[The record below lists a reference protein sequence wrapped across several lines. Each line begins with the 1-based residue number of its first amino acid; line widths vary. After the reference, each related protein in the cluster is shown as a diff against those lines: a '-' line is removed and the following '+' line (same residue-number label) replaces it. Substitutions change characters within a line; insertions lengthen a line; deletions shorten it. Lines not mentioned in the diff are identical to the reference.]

1 MIEEQYKQAGN
12 EVIARIYKEL
22 TVRYL
27 TNYLNKHRFFAVID
41 FNIYGNVYDNILY
54 IILLA
59 YSQESFNVLKRALD
73 DFNKSFQASSQ
84 DLENIIKE
92 TGIIFNRP
100 ISKMDEELIAKIK
113 ELHREPWKSIVSL
126 PTIDL
131 KNKDLLSK
139 NNLAINSFYEEENK
153 DAFNQITID
162 FKVNNKLYKSHP
174 ARKALAV
181 LLTQAISMNL
191 REYLHQKYVFC
202 LKDSS
207 WDRGAKIVN
216 YQESLSFYK
225 KNTPKKS
232 ELQKAC
238 NDFIKNLVKSP
249 TNDYSAFVINA
260 KKLLE
265 GDYEYAKDYFFDVG
279 EMHRITYDIII
290 GNKGW
295 RSVADE
301 EMIKKI
307 ILNTVIRCN

>member
-1 MIEEQYKQAGN
+1 
-12 EVIARIYKEL
+12 
-22 TVRYL
+22 
-27 TNYLNKHRFFAVID
+27 
-41 FNIYGNVYDNILY
+41 
-54 IILLA
+54 
-59 YSQESFNVLKRALD
+59 
-73 DFNKSFQASSQ
+73 
-84 DLENIIKE
+84 
-92 TGIIFNRP
+92 
-100 ISKMDEELIAKIK
+100 
-113 ELHREPWKSIVSL
+113 
-126 PTIDL
+126 
-131 KNKDLLSK
+131 
-139 NNLAINSFYEEENK
+139 
-153 DAFNQITID
+153 
-162 FKVNNKLYKSHP
+162 
-174 ARKALAV
+174 
-181 LLTQAISMNL
+181 MNL

-225 KNTPKKS
+225 KNTPEKS

-249 TNDYSAFVINA
+249 TNDYSAFVINT

-265 GDYEYAKDYFFDVG
+265 GDYEYAKDYFFDAG

>member
-1 MIEEQYKQAGN
+1 MIEEQYKQAEN

-59 YSQESFNVLKRALD
+59 YSKESFNVLKRALD
-73 DFNKSFQASSQ
+73 DFNKSFQTSPQ

-100 ISKMDEELIAKIK
+100 ISKIDEELIAKIK

-153 DAFNQITID
+153 DAFN
-162 FKVNNKLYKSHP
+162 
-174 ARKALAV
+174 
-181 LLTQAISMNL
+181 
-191 REYLHQKYVFC
+191 
-202 LKDSS
+202 
-207 WDRGAKIVN
+207 
-216 YQESLSFYK
+216 
-225 KNTPKKS
+225 
-232 ELQKAC
+232 
-238 NDFIKNLVKSP
+238 
-249 TNDYSAFVINA
+249 
-260 KKLLE
+260 
-265 GDYEYAKDYFFDVG
+265 
-279 EMHRITYDIII
+279 
-290 GNKGW
+290 
-295 RSVADE
+295 
-301 EMIKKI
+301 
-307 ILNTVIRCN
+307 

>member
-41 FNIYGNVYDNILY
+41 FNTYGNVYDNILY

-100 ISKMDEELIAKIK
+100 ISKIDEELIAKIK

-153 DAFNQITID
+153 DAFNQITIN

-191 REYLHQKYVFC
+191 REYLHQKYIFY
-202 LKDSS
+202 LKDSN

-216 YQESLSFYK
+216 YQESLSFYE
-225 KNTPKKS
+225 KNMP
-232 ELQKAC
+232 
-238 NDFIKNLVKSP
+238 KNLSFKRP
-249 TNDYSAFVINA
+249 A
-260 KKLLE
+260 
-265 GDYEYAKDYFFDVG
+265 
-279 EMHRITYDIII
+279 
-290 GNKGW
+290 
-295 RSVADE
+295 
-301 EMIKKI
+301 MI
-307 ILNTVIRCN
+307 L

>member
-1 MIEEQYKQAGN
+1 MIKEQYKQAEN
-12 EVIARIYKEL
+12 ELIARIYKEL

-27 TNYLNKHRFFAVID
+27 TDYLNKHRFFTVID
-41 FNIYGNVYDNILY
+41 FNIYGNVYSNILH

-59 YSQESFNVLKRALD
+59 YSKESFNVLRKALD

-84 DLENIIKE
+84 DLGNIIKE

-100 ISKMDEELIAKIK
+100 ISKIDEELIIKIK
-113 ELHREPWKSIVSL
+113 ELHQEPWKSITSL

-131 KNKDLLSK
+131 KDKDLLSK
-139 NNLAINSFYEEENK
+139 NDLVINSFYEKENK

-191 REYLHQKYVFC
+191 REYLHQKYIFY
-202 LKDSS
+202 LKYSN
-207 WDRGAKIVN
+207 WDKGAKIVN

-225 KNTPKKS
+225 KNMPEKS
-232 ELQKAC
+232 ELQKTC

-249 TNDYSAFVINA
+249 TNDYSDFVINT

-265 GDYEYAKDYFFDVG
+265 GNYEYAKDYFFDVG

-295 RSVADE
+295 KSVADE
-301 EMIKKI
+301 EMIKKL